1 MSFYNDPM
9 FMYSNTNTTDIYSNS
24 YTSKKNT
31 SLEIIINHS
40 KIINKLSD
48 ENAKLWQELNDT
60 KYAISLLEKQM
71 AGLRTKLAKIEKT
84 NNLDRQPKYTT
95 N

>member
-9 FMYSNTNTTDIYSNS
+9 FVYSGADRSNNYDTTSNTINTT
-24 YTSKKNT
+24 
-31 SLEIIINHS
+31 LEIKNRKS
-40 KIINKLSD
+40 NELINKLSD
-48 ENAKLWQELNDT
+48 ENAKLWQEVNDA

-71 AGLRTKLAKIEKT
+71 AGLRAKVAKIETKNT
-84 NNLDRQPKYTT
+84 FDRPPEYTA